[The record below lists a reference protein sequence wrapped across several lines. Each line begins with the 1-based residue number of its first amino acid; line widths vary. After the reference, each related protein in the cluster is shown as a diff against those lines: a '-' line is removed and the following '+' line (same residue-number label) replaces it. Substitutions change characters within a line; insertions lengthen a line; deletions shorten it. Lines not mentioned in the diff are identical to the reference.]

1 MITIADVAR
10 AAGVSTATVSR
21 TLSNPEAVSER
32 RRQVV
37 LQTVEALGYTPNY
50 AAKSLRTTRTQRII
64 LTVPDISNPFFSA
77 VIRGAEEAAQ
87 AGGYSI
93 LIGDTR
99 HDGEREEYYARM
111 LSRRE
116 ADGMIFLG
124 HQLAPTGAS
133 IVARLGA
140 KAPVVNGC
148 EYEPGLNVAS
158 VHIGNAVAAAEAMQ
172 HLFDLGHRRIG
183 VITGPLRSP
192 LSRDRLSGV
201 QGAAAGRGL
210 WRDVLVRTG
219 DFSVDSGEAL
229 TKTLLDEDQ
238 PPTAIFCFS
247 DEMAIGAIAAL
258 RERQLSCPKDISV
271 IGFDDIRLAR
281 AFQPAL
287 TTIRQPKE
295 LIGSKTVEL
304 LLAILSGQADGVA
317 SITLPHELV
326 VRASTAAPPPCHG
339 CWTPKLT

>member
-32 RRQVV
+32 RRRVV
-37 LQTVEALGYTPNY
+37 LQAVEALGYAPNY
-50 AAKSLRTTRTQRII
+50 AAKSLRTTRSQRII

-77 VIRGAEEAAQ
+77 VIRGAEETAQ
-87 AGGYSI
+87 AAGYSI

-99 HDGEREEYYARM
+99 HDSEREEYYAKM

-124 HQLAPTGAS
+124 HRLAPAAAS
-133 IVARLGA
+133 IVARLGSE
-140 KAPVVNGC
+140 APIVNGC
-148 EYEPGLNVAS
+148 EYEPDLNVSS
-158 VHIGNAVAAAEAMQ
+158 VHIANAVAAAEAMQ
-172 HLFDLGHRRIG
+172 HLYDLGHRRIG
-183 VITGPLRSP
+183 VITGPLLSP
-192 LSRDRLSGV
+192 LSRDRLGGV

-210 WRDVLVRTG
+210 WQDVLVRTG

-229 TKTLLDEDQ
+229 AKTLLDEEQ

-247 DEMAIGAIAAL
+247 DEMAIGVVVAL
-258 RERQLSCPKDISV
+258 RERGLDCPGDISV

-281 AFQPAL
+281 AYQPAL

-295 LIGSKTVEL
+295 QIGRKTVEI
-304 LLAILSGQADGVA
+304 LLAILAGEADGGA
-317 SITLPHELV
+317 SITLPHELI
-326 VRASTAAPPPCHG
+326 VRASTAPPRAAR
-339 CWTPKLT
+339 